1 MDPLAGSA
9 YLLENGSKILI
20 GPQVRFLSKFFLKKG
35 ESLYHGIDL
44 FKEYLNDDKLV
55 EEIAAARQEQ
65 HLYTFQAVLDAVS
78 DRFPDQFDGIMRG
91 IVEMLT
97 FDALVGNNDRHPAN
111 WGVITPMMSAKA
123 PRFSPV
129 FDTARALFWNVD
141 ERRIRDT
148 LSNEQQLL
156 GYINRSRPQI
166 GWDHADRIGHFD
178 LIQRVFDRYEDFR
191 PSITKFFE
199 TDVVRRMSPMVKRE
213 FSRLLSDQRRR
224 LILECLE
231 RRHDLLRKESRS
243 LDRKDQ

>member
-1 MDPLAGSA
+1 MG
-9 YLLENGSKILI
+9 
-20 GPQVRFLSKFFLKKG
+20 
-35 ESLYHGIDL
+35 
-44 FKEYLNDDKLV
+44 
-55 EEIAAARQEQ
+55 
-65 HLYTFQAVLDAVS
+65 
-78 DRFPDQFDGIMRG
+78 G

-129 FDTARALFWNVD
+129 FDTARALFWNID

-166 GWDHADRIGHFD
+166 GWDHTDRIGHFD
-178 LIQRVFDRYEDFR
+178 LIQRVFDRHEEFR
-191 PSITKFFE
+191 PSITRFFQ
-199 TDVVRRMSPMVKRE
+199 TDVVRRMSPMVERE

-224 LILECLE
+224 LIVECLE
-231 RRHDLLRKESRS
+231 RRHDLLRRN
-243 LDRKDQ
+243 LGL